1 MKKFYTTLVLLAI
14 AVMSFSQTY
23 FTYTAKKSGYWYDN
37 KNWNVGPRMDGVPKH
52 KVVIPAAYTIMV
64 DNNVNSMGLGD
75 VEVFVSG
82 QIALIA
88 NTTLILSNSSSIQL
102 NGGFISGTAANQQIL
117 LGGVI
122 KYKGDID
129 GIKTGN
135 SIADNTTGVSPNGF
149 RALGILPVNF
159 TSFYISKSGQ
169 NIQLSWST
177 DKEINNSHFDVERS
191 FNGLDWQKI
200 AVVVSAGSNNSNN
213 NNYSY
218 NDKAI
223 SSPVVYYRL
232 RQVDIDGRSVY
243 SSIKTIRMGEAIS
256 AVRIYGFAKNVVID
270 LNTSVKSN
278 LTVSIVN
285 TSGQVISKQTF
296 SNPSYKINLTIPVA
310 STGAYFVQ
318 ITDNKGWTEV
328 KKVIL

>member
-1 MKKFYTTLVLLAI
+1 MKKIYTTLVLLTVAL
-14 AVMSFSQTY
+14 MTFSQTFY
-23 FTYTAKKSGYWYDN
+23 VYTAKSSGLWTQST
-37 KNWNVGPRMDGVPKH
+37 NWDVDPRTDGVQKN
-52 KVVIPAAYTIMV
+52 KVVIATNFTIIA
-64 DNNVNSMGLGD
+64 DNNVNNLGLGN
-75 VEVFVSG
+75 VEIYISG
-82 QIALIA
+82 NVVLSAGTNL
-88 NTTLILSNSSSIQL
+88 NLSNNSVIEL
-102 NGGFISGTAANQQIL
+102 TGGYITGSAANQKIKI
-117 LGGVI
+117 GSDI
-122 KYKGDID
+122 KYKGNND
-129 GIKTGN
+129 GVLSGYFR
-135 SIADNTTGVSPNGF
+135 ADNTTSSSPNGF
-149 RALGILPVNF
+149 VSLSLLPVNF
-159 TSFYISKSGQ
+159 TSFHISKSGQ

-318 ITDNKGWTEV
+318 ITDNKGWTQV